1 MKSDKTKTF
10 VPGFGHVRLV
20 PRGKKGLYSASF
32 CYKAVRSVVDSKPI
46 EFPKQGI
53 SFQNGFEM
61 YLQYLKSN
69 RSSPQTIQ
77 QFRLRNRA
85 FLDYLMS
92 IGVSSFGGITPSHA
106 DLFRT
111 HIQKTRGANTTFG
124 YYKCVRAMLRFL
136 TSRDLIERDPFFR
149 LKFSRPPF
157 RRSVKP
163 TLDEVNRILEKVD
176 DRYIV
181 PISALAFLGCRT
193 GELTAILRNDVDR
206 EKGQVLVR
214 KPEKYRSKTKT
225 HSVPIHPRLEE
236 ILSSY
241 QRPRS
246 KWYFC
251 SLPYKRDR
259 NGGKKLQGKVLN
271 QEFKRAAET
280 AGFKTGIRVEGGMTL
295 HSLRGFFKSHA
306 LLSGVPR
313 EVVDTWQAH
322 CADRSASFMH
332 YFDLPEEAS
341 RRYMRQIDFGGQ
353 NQSSGLTKIGTSRAF
368 YYS

>member
-1 MKSDKTKTF
+1 
-10 VPGFGHVRLV
+10 
-20 PRGKKGLYSASF
+20 
-32 CYKAVRSVVDSKPI
+32 
-46 EFPKQGI
+46 
-53 SFQNGFEM
+53 
-61 YLQYLKSN
+61 
-69 RSSPQTIQ
+69 
-77 QFRLRNRA
+77 
-85 FLDYLMS
+85 
-92 IGVSSFGGITPSHA
+92 
-106 DLFRT
+106 
-111 HIQKTRGANTTFG
+111 
-124 YYKCVRAMLRFL
+124 MLRFL
-136 TSRDLIERDPFFR
+136 KSRDLIERDPFVR

-163 TLDEVNRILEKVD
+163 TLKEVNRILENVA

-193 GELTAILRNDVDR
+193 RELTSILRKDVDR
-206 EKGQVLVR
+206 DRAQVLIR
-214 KPEKYRSKTKT
+214 KPEKYKSKTTT

-236 ILSSY
+236 IISSY

-259 NGGKKLQGKVLN
+259 KGGKKLQGKMLN
-271 QEFKRAAET
+271 QEFKRAAEA
-280 AGFKTGIRVEGGMTL
+280 AGLRTGIRVEGGMTL

-322 CADRSASFMH
+322 CADRSASFVH

-341 RRYMRQIDFGGQ
+341 QRYMRQIDFGGRKQ
-353 NQSSGLTKIGTSRAF
+353 TSGSTNLDTSKAF